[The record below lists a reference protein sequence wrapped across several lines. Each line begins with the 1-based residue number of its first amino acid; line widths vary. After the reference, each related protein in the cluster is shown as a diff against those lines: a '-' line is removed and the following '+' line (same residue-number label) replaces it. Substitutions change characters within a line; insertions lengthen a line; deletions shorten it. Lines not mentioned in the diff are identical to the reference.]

1 MTSDVGGN
9 KLGLICSSFCVMLSI
24 RRRISFL
31 ASISCGN
38 FWFHTSAPSQSL
50 DRHLALEEQCGHLW
64 CSFRA
69 QLESPTRYRADWVR
83 TLSHLAESGVDAF
96 NIIALDECLSHLA
109 CLDNSID
116 VAQLR
121 HFQHELLVT
130 PMKKAGCSRRKPPPP
145 PKSGRGHQTLAVEF
159 PNGGISAKA
168 YFFPGMKSLATG
180 MPPGK
185 LILDSIKRLALSGWK
200 EPMHHL
206 CNSLGLQDDG
216 HPTDTAVPPFLLS
229 ADLCTPDHCR
239 LKIYVTDQVVSW
251 DRVADT

>member
-1 MTSDVGGN
+1 MTSDYPQEDQFS
-9 KLGLICSSFCVMLSI
+9 LPLS
-24 RRRISFL
+24 RAATFG
-31 ASISCGN
+31 SI
-38 FWFHTSAPSQSL
+38 P
-50 DRHLALEEQCGHLW
+50 RHLPSRWTGN
-64 CSFRA
+64 
-69 QLESPTRYRADWVR
+69 SPWRSNVATYGVPFELSWNLLHDIVR
-83 TLSHLAESGVDAF
+83 IGFEHSHTWQ
-96 NIIALDECLSHLA
+96 NPP
-109 CLDNSID
+109 
-116 VAQLR
+116 VAQ
-121 HFQHELLVT
+121 EE
-130 PMKKAGCSRRKPPPP
+130 SPPPP

-168 YFFPGMKSLATG
+168 YLFPGMKSLATG